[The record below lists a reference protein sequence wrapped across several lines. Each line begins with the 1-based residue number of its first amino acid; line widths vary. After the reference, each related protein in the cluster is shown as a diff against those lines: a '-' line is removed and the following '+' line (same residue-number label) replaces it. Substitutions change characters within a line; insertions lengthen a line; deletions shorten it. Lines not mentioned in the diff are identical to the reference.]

1 MFLDSSALAAILTG
15 EATANQLLQ
24 KLAGSAGPFHYTSLT
39 MYEAVIAIACKTSI
53 SQHGD
58 QVPTPAPLIL
68 AVQADVE
75 QVLDVIGATEV
86 PIPLGAHHAVLAADR
101 TYGRAVG
108 HLAKLNFG
116 DGFAYASARSLDVPL
131 LFVGNDFAWT
141 DIKPA

>member
-1 MFLDSSALAAILTG
+1 MFLDASALVAILTG

-39 MYEAVIAIACKTSI
+39 MYEAVIAIARKTSI

-68 AVQADVE
+68 TVQADVE
-75 QVLDVIGATEV
+75 QFLDVIGATEV
-86 PIPLGAHHAVLAADR
+86 PIPLGAHHAVLAAAR

-108 HLAKLNFG
+108 HPAKLNFG
-116 DGFAYASARSLDVPL
+116 DCFAYASARSLDVPL
-131 LFVGNDFAWT
+131 LFVGNDFALT